1 MSFYNTIEGLIN
13 QKIIDNPE
21 INSEEAFSELC
32 FDMLSDTMFLS
43 DYQHSYYFNDEK
55 NKQTLKINGFCL
67 SEGEDVL
74 SLFIT
79 DLSIE
84 QTQNNIDKKDVIT
97 TLKQLYR
104 VLNYIIRTDDQGIP
118 KAHILSELHNRY
130 LLELKDSLS
139 QIHLYLL
146 TNKIAV
152 NRKDVKLDEIYGKND
167 LEGNIDLNIRVVD
180 LDELERL
187 FKNNQ
192 SLDIEVANFCDK
204 PIQIMFPNIEN
215 LSYKSAISILP
226 GEFLFNIYK
235 EFGPRLLENNVRSFL
250 SLNKKVNKGIEE
262 TLINNPDMF
271 LAYNNGLCV
280 TVSNIELNEDKTVR
294 LFKDFQIVNGGQTT
308 STIFF
313 AKLKQKKQ
321 KVYNINLDK
330 VNVMTKITRIGRN
343 IDSTKIQA
351 TISKNSNLQSAVI
364 ESDLNSNNEFLIN
377 IHSYSK
383 KYRSPYTNTY
393 FYFER
398 TRGQFNLELSLSKNK
413 NFTNIFPKNQV
424 FTITDVTFIYYL
436 GFNNIISPFI
446 SVYSKENR
454 HPIFKK
460 LMAQENKSL
469 NEDYYFKLLGLYI
482 LYKKFD
488 NLYGKGPS
496 KSIGRI
502 KKNVVAY
509 GIGLIQ
515 KFLSHNNESIDF
527 IHIWKNGIN
536 NDDEI
541 IIKTYLEYV
550 NDLIKSN
557 FDDGRID
564 EACKKEETWNFV
576 NSSVKKDELTKVLK
590 IFKIVKTKIIANK
603 SIENDDSAR
612 YKIMVSEINS
622 LIHNEIEY
630 KKIIKCI
637 EDEISINS
645 LDGMSRYS
653 RTHLSVLK
661 NHFRPQNKV
670 YGEVN
675 INPYSF
681 DLYISECNGVKKK
694 IEEVKL
700 RIEEVYRI
708 FNAVINDENYK

>member
-1 MSFYNTIEGLIN
+1 M
-13 QKIIDNPE
+13 
-21 INSEEAFSELC
+21 
-32 FDMLSDTMFLS
+32 
-43 DYQHSYYFNDEK
+43 
-55 NKQTLKINGFCL
+55 
-67 SEGEDVL
+67 
-74 SLFIT
+74 
-79 DLSIE
+79 
-84 QTQNNIDKKDVIT
+84 
-97 TLKQLYR
+97 
-104 VLNYIIRTDDQGIP
+104 
-118 KAHILSELHNRY
+118 
-130 LLELKDSLS
+130 
-139 QIHLYLL
+139 L
-146 TNKIAV
+146 TNKLAV
-152 NRKDVKLDEIYGKND
+152 NRKDVKLDEIYGKKD

-383 KYRSPYTNTY
+383 KYRSPNSNTY

-454 HPIFKK
+454 YPIFKK
-460 LMAQENKSL
+460 LMAQENKIL

-496 KSIGRI
+496 NSIGRI

-515 KFLSHNNESIDF
+515 KSLSHNNESIDF

-576 NSSVKKDELTKVLK
+576 NSSVRKDELTKVLK
-590 IFKIVKTKIIANK
+590 IFKIVKNKIIANK

-681 DLYISECNGVKKK
+681 DVYISECNGVKKK
-694 IEEVKL
+694 IDEIKL
-700 RIEEVYRI
+700 KIEEVYRI